1 MARFNQDIYNAIIN
15 MGGSPASAM
24 NAARAKR
31 AGRAFRRFQQA
42 FVPPTP
48 APVAAPAPPPMPTMQ
63 QYQAP
68 TQSNATIASVGQGVQ
83 PAKPKRKNTLASL
96 RIKRDRPR
104 VNTSLGTSY
113 ATGTGLNI
121 GGLA

>member
-1 MARFNQDIYNAIIN
+1 MARFNQGIYNAIIN
-15 MGGSPASAM
+15 MGGSAASAM

-31 AGRAFRRFQQA
+31 PGRAFQRFQQA
-42 FVPPTP
+42 FVPPAP

-68 TQSNATIASVGQGVQ
+68 TQAQSTIASVGQGVS

-96 RIKRDRPR
+96 RIKRDRPQ

>member
-1 MARFNQDIYNAIIN
+1 MARFNQNIYNAIIN
-15 MGGSPASAM
+15 MGGSAASAM

-31 AGRAFRRFQQA
+31 PGRAFQRFQQA

-48 APVAAPAPPPMPTMQ
+48 APVAPTPPPMPTQQ

-68 TQSNATIASVGQGVQ
+68 IQAQTTIASVGQGVT

-96 RIKRDRPR
+96 RIKRDRPQ

>member
-15 MGGSPASAM
+15 MGGSAASAM

-31 AGRAFRRFQQA
+31 PGRAFRNFQQA

-48 APVAAPAPPPMPTMQ
+48 APVAPTPPPMPTQQ

-68 TQSNATIASVGQGVQ
+68 IQAQTTVASVGQGVA

-96 RIKRDRPR
+96 RIKRDRPQ